1 MRDFRDAKTMAQ
13 TLRDNLTAKAL
24 SISHSESL
32 ELVSKMFGV
41 ADWNTLSA
49 MLKTDRDEDRS
60 RPAKPL
66 SGPVNYPAIP
76 IRDFVPFPGMTFP
89 LFIGREKTIHA
100 VEAAFEQQRDVV
112 LAVQKEFGVDEPGS
126 NDVHLVG
133 LLATPLEVIRLP
145 DTTTRALMRADRR
158 VGIRRFTGESGAFQ
172 AEIADLSEGVAPDA
186 HDLIQASVKRFE
198 GYAAKREMRVHP
210 ATRVAIDQ
218 SRDPGRLA
226 DLISPY
232 LVLPRRDKHA
242 LLAAI
247 NPVARLE
254 RVNALMDSASTPPR
268 SADVA
273 ETLGRALAD
282 ATQRRHEYVTLE
294 HLLLALAHDKDAAAV
309 MQGCGVELALL
320 RENLADYVETAFA
333 KVADGKARP
342 SPAFQ
347 RVTQGAAMQA
357 WERDRTAVTGA
368 DVLVSLFAEWNSPAM
383 QQLAEQRMTQK
394 DALDFI
400 TRGIVKRR

>member
-1 MRDFRDAKTMAQ
+1 MRDYRDAKTMAQ
-13 TLRDNLTAKAL
+13 SLRDSLTAKAVT
-24 SISHSESL
+24 ISHSESL

-49 MLKTDRDEDRS
+49 MLKTDHGEARLQ
-60 RPAKPL
+60 PAKQL
-66 SGPVNYPAIP
+66 NGSASYPAIP

-100 VEAAFEQQRDVV
+100 LQAAFEQQRDIV

-126 NDVHLVG
+126 DDVHLVG
-133 LLATPLEVIRLP
+133 LLAKPLEVVRLP

-158 VGIRRFTGESGAFQ
+158 VGIRRFTGASGAFQ
-172 AEIADLSEGVAPDA
+172 AEIADLSEGSVSDS
-186 HDLIQASVKRFE
+186 HDLIQESVKRFE

-210 ATRVAIDQ
+210 ATRVAIEQ

-226 DLISPY
+226 DLISSY
-232 LVLPRRDKHA
+232 LVLPLRDKHT

-247 NPVARLE
+247 DPVARLE
-254 RVNALMDSASTPPR
+254 RVNALMDSASAPPR
-268 SADVA
+268 SADLA
-273 ETLGRALAD
+273 QTLGRALAD
-282 ATQRRHEYVTLE
+282 AIQRRHEYATLE
-294 HLLLALAHDKDAAAV
+294 HLLLALIDDKDAAAV
-309 MQGCGVELALL
+309 MQGCGVELAVL
-320 RENLADYVETAFA
+320 RQNLTDYVETAFA
-333 KVADGKARP
+333 KVSDGKARP

-400 TRGIVKRR
+400 ARGVVKRR